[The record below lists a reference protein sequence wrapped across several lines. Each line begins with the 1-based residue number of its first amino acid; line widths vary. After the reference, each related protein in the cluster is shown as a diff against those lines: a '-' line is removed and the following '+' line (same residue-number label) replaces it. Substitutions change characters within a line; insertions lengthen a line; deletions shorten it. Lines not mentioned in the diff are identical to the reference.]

1 MMLLE
6 GTTHGQDGLN
16 EEEKEEEEEEEES
29 ESGCDATGF
38 TSDEVRE
45 IRTKYKKFMSE
56 AKKRGDIPLDS
67 PIEVNG
73 IQDGEIPLDNNNH
86 DLEGGDGVQYFDSDG
101 DASYEEDSDGVQKR
115 RKRMFQI
122 FDGSADT
129 PQFAV
134 NMCFRGKDESKD
146 AIQRYALKRKI
157 NIKYK
162 RNESKRIRAVC
173 RWKGCPWL
181 LYASQN

>member
-86 DLEGGDGVQYFDSDG
+86 DLEGGDGVQYFDSD
-101 DASYEEDSDGVQKR
+101 VMHRMR
-115 RKRMFQI
+115 RIVMVFRKE
-122 FDGSADT
+122 GSA
-129 PQFAV
+129 
-134 NMCFRGKDESKD
+134 CSK
-146 AIQRYALKRKI
+146 YLTVLL
-157 NIKYK
+157 
-162 RNESKRIRAVC
+162 IRHN
-173 RWKGCPWL
+173 L
-181 LYASQN
+181 Q